1 MNPNNRQRIT
11 KIGNML
17 LEGPLSIIHKASGD
31 WLKKDFQLIL
41 HQPKS
46 GTLKSYSIWSDDTWN
61 KEADFLSPMIR
72 TVIWDR
78 QKDMEHLRKSEDL
91 NFPSIDVALGTIKT
105 EKFKG
110 LNETFIKLQHLIITR
125 PGYIPFRISTER
137 DAPLLNVKA
146 DKEFLHYSLY
156 FNNGGQTFELKSSG
170 NLDQP
175 LVVDL
180 MDIATQLSESMQLI
194 DPSPWKERYTGIT
207 KASLDDDGLDWDYQH
222 RF

>member
-1 MNPNNRQRIT
+1 MISTNRQRIT

-17 LEGPLSIIHKASGD
+17 LEGPSSIIHKASGD

-61 KEADFLSPMIR
+61 KEADFLPPMIR

-91 NFPSIDVALGTIKT
+91 NFPSIDVALGTIKS
-105 EKFKG
+105 EKFNE
-110 LNETFIKLQHLIITR
+110 LNKKLVQLQNLIIDNH
-125 PGYIPFRISTER
+125 GYQPFKIAIAREAAHI
-137 DAPLLNVKA
+137 DVDF
-146 DKEFLHYSLY
+146 DKEFLDYALY
-156 FNNGGQTFELKSSG
+156 LNNGNQTFELKSSG

-180 MDIATQLSESMQLI
+180 MDIATQLSETMQLI
-194 DPSPWKERYTGIT
+194 DPFPWKERYTGIT
-207 KASLDDDGLDWDYQH
+207 KASLDDDGLDWDYEH

>member
-1 MNPNNRQRIT
+1 MNPTHRQRIT
-11 KIGNML
+11 TIGNML
-17 LEGPLSIIHKASGD
+17 LEGPSSVIHKASGD
-31 WLKKDFQLIL
+31 WLKKDFRIIL

-46 GTLKSYSIWSDDTWN
+46 GILTSYSIWSDDTWN
-61 KEADFLSPMIR
+61 KETDFLAPMIR
-72 TVIWDR
+72 VVAWDR
-78 QKDMEHLRKSEDL
+78 KKDMERLKQSKEIK
-91 NFPSIDVALGTIKT
+91 FPEIDAVLGTIKS

-110 LNETFIKLQHLIITR
+110 LNEAFIQLQHKIVR
-125 PGYIPFRISTER
+125 HSGYIPFHISTER
-137 DAPLLNVKA
+137 DAPLLNVEA
-146 DKEFLHYSLY
+146 DKEFLHYALY

-170 NLDQP
+170 NFDQP

-180 MDIATQLSESMQLI
+180 MDITTQLSESMQLI